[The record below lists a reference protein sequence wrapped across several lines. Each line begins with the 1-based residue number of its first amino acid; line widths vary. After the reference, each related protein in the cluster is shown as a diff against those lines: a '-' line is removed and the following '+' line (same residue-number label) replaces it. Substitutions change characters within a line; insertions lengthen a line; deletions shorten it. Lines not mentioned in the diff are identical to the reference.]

1 MSDKTKKI
9 DQTPDTKKTALTD
22 QDLEKV
28 AGGMRKPGA
37 NTGNGKDNN
46 TETRNKPK

>member
-9 DQTPDTKKTALTD
+9 DQTRDTKKTELTD

-28 AGGMRKPGA
+28 AGGMHKPYPP
-37 NTGNGKDNN
+37 NGNGNGHG
-46 TETRNKPK
+46 TPRP